1 MSLCLSKPSYQ
12 AKPIRSIAALARA
25 LRWGEQALVQLADRS
40 ESMWRTVKPQPG
52 STRQTFDAM
61 GQLKELHTRLKL
73 HIFSKVVFPDYLQGS
88 LAGRDYVT
96 NASLH
101 AKKKILIC
109 EDVKRFFPSVGAIY
123 IEQVWRDCLG
133 FAPDVAR
140 LLTDRKSTRLNSSH
154 LVISYAV
161 FCLKKKNAYSSS
173 HS

>member
-73 HIFSKVVFPDYLQGS
+73 HIFSKVVMVQ
-88 LAGRDYVT
+88 
-96 NASLH
+96 
-101 AKKKILIC
+101 
-109 EDVKRFFPSVGAIY
+109 
-123 IEQVWRDCLG
+123 
-133 FAPDVAR
+133 
-140 LLTDRKSTRLNSSH
+140 
-154 LVISYAV
+154 
-161 FCLKKKNAYSSS
+161 
-173 HS
+173 

>member
-73 HIFSKVVFPDYLQGS
+73 HIRSEEHTSELQS
-88 LAGRDYVT
+88 PCNLV
-96 NASLH
+96 
-101 AKKKILIC
+101 C
-109 EDVKRFFPSVGAIY
+109 
-123 IEQVWRDCLG
+123 
-133 FAPDVAR
+133 R
-140 LLTDRKSTRLNSSH
+140 LLLE
-154 LVISYAV
+154 
-161 FCLKKKNAYSSS
+161 KKKN
-173 HS
+173 